1 MLVISIIVFTSI
13 GNHVRYEEYVLKNNK
28 RGFQVVLFP
37 KINDTTLPCLIVR
50 EVVIAGLMKFV

>member
-13 GNHVRYEEYVLKNNK
+13 GNHARYEEYVLRNNK
-28 RGFQVVLFP
+28 RGFPVVLVP
-37 KINDTTLPCLIVR
+37 KINGTSLPCLIVR